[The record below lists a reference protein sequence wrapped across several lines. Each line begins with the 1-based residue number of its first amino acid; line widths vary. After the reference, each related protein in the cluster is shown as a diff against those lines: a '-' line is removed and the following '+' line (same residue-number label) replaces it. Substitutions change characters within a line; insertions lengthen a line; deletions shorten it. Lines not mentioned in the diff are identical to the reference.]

1 MAEANA
7 ALERCLTALV
17 KARLGRGVAHIV
29 WLPGQLGPRRFA
41 RIELDAGEPRTL
53 VARVDA
59 AEDPAG
65 RPSGSTPEPALE
77 PIRGLL
83 ESHGL
88 PVPRRYA
95 ADESAGIE
103 LLEDVGD
110 LALRDAAER
119 ASPEQRRAL
128 YAEAC
133 ALVPR
138 LQRVEPTGVEAS
150 RRRLDAELLDYKAEL
165 FARYGLALRGGDATA
180 AETAVVRTAFAAV
193 ARSIEAAPARLA
205 HRDFQSANLHVVAG
219 RTPDE
224 RLVMIDL
231 QGAFLAPPEYDLVC
245 LLRDSYVELEP
256 GEVQGHLDRVRPEL
270 PDVPEPEAFACRF
283 DLLTLAR
290 KGKDL
295 GRFVQ
300 AARERGDRR
309 FLDHVPVTVR
319 ALQLAAPRAAQRDPA
334 FAPLAELVAAL
345 PESTEALSCAQ

>member
-1 MAEANA
+1 MADPNA
-7 ALERCLTALV
+7 ALEGCLTQLV
-17 KARLGRGVAHIV
+17 IHRLGRSVTQIA

-41 RIELDAGEPRTL
+41 RVELDAGEPRTL

-65 RPSGSTPEPALE
+65 RPAGAPAEPPLE
-77 PIRGLL
+77 PIRDLL

-95 ADESAGIE
+95 SDAPAGIE

-110 LALRDAAER
+110 VALRDAA
-119 ASPEQRRAL
+119 ASASAEERRAL

-138 LQRVEPTGVEAS
+138 LQRVARADIANFKRG
-150 RRRLDAELLDYKAEL
+150 LDAELLDYKAQL
-165 FARYGLALRGGDATA
+165 FAHYGLALRGSSATP
-180 AETAVVRTAFAAV
+180 AETAAVRAAFAAV

-205 HRDFQSANLHVVAG
+205 HRDFQSANLHVVTG
-219 RTPDE
+219 RAPDA

-245 LLRDSYVELEP
+245 LLRDSYVEIEP
-256 GEVQGHLDRVRPEL
+256 GEMQTHLDRVRPEL
-270 PDVPEPEAFACRF
+270 PDVPDPETFAARF

-309 FLDHVPVTVR
+309 FLEHVPATVR
-319 ALQLAAPRAAQRDPA
+319 ALQRAAPRAARRDPA

-345 PESTEALSCAQ
+345 PESTEVPTCAQ